1 MSKIYQKASSVLMYV
16 GLDCR
21 EDRKKV
27 STWLRDVRSSID
39 KKLSKFDSSAFNSY
53 PWPDPDGPVFK
64 DPQRTSVNRLVR
76 TNWFDRGWVLREV
89 TLAQSGLLFWG
100 KGHYN
105 WNGLMLVLIWAHY
118 RMNSAGSEDL
128 VDKPYFESHLV
139 AYQDRSVASLQMFF
153 TKYRSD
159 PKRLLDYLRY
169 DLRFPDPHSR
179 IYTFLD
185 ITIEPL
191 VGLVLVPNYELS
203 PEEVL
208 YNFAKTYIRTTGDTR
223 SSDSVVHFA
232 QAPGS
237 NLPSC
242 APRWDLIA
250 LEVIPMLISRPV
262 VSCPREGTARRPEV
276 GDQATLK
283 VHGAVSES
291 VRFVSEIFSFG
302 MTKPTEVLDLLSSV
316 ADYHRYESLSPYSPD
331 LLLNVFVRTLVRSGF
346 QGDHDAWALAER
358 ACVQSLNEH
367 RDSPSSFEWD
377 SVTRTRHGCPLYMG
391 SSS

>member
-1 MSKIYQKASSVLMYV
+1 MIVL
-16 GLDCR
+16 
-21 EDRKKV
+21 
-27 STWLRDVRSSID
+27 T
-39 KKLSKFDSSAFNSY
+39 
-53 PWPDPDGPVFK
+53 
-64 DPQRTSVNRLVR
+64 
-76 TNWFDRGWVLREV
+76 
-89 TLAQSGLLFWG
+89 
-100 KGHYN
+100 
-105 WNGLMLVLIWAHY
+105 WAHY

-139 AYQDRSVASLQMFF
+139 AYQDRGVASLQMFF

-159 PKRLLDYLRY
+159 PKRLLDYPRY
-169 DLRFPDPHSR
+169 DLRFPDPRDR
-179 IYTFLD
+179 IYAFLD

-191 VGLVLVPNYELS
+191 VGLVLVANYELS

-208 YNFAKTYIRTTGDTR
+208 DNFAKTYIRTTGDTR
-223 SSDSVVHFA
+223 SSDSVVHLA
-232 QAPGS
+232 QAPES

-283 VHGAVSES
+283 VHGAVSAS

-302 MTKPTEVLDLLSSV
+302 MTKPTDVLNLLSSV

-331 LLLNVFVRTLVRSGF
+331 LLLNVFVITLVRSGF

-377 SVTRTRHGCPLYMG
+377 SVTRTRHGCPLYMV